1 LPVRRRAA
9 ADGAERDGRRAR
21 AHGGVREREVRAR
34 SRASDDAVIR
44 RARCRRG
51 RRNARERRRG
61 GYSTTTTTTT
71 TTTDDD
77 AVRRC
82 RRGRD
87 AHASA
92 REVRLGDAMYAALR
106 PRGGTKPGVILRAVV
121 RDGFG
126 SAEAKVEKRVMARAL
141 GLGRDDWERSVVF
154 RRFHAMC
161 DQFGRGT
168 VRLCDFWRAC
178 ASVRCGALW
187 TPTRLDAV
195 IDPVTRT
202 VRWKRL
208 SDGEIRSVFAFLMTS
223 FDEERS
229 EIIGDMDYETFARD
243 VERGADLSEAYAL
256 CDEIMSI
263 GTVAGQ
269 LLEILNDAAIDTF
282 SDDTEWIGG
291 SAFDAGARLSS
302 SRTES
307 GSRAA
312 SSPFARE
319 AEIMTAAI
327 RACKLNRAYEI
338 EHLVDTKGLDVDARD
353 ETSDQQTLLMIAA
366 ANGNKATCKKL
377 LVLGANP
384 AARDVRGRTAV
395 DIAGKYNHFTLA
407 EYLRTHGVPLGVETS
422 DENASRRTPRG
433 KPPSGSL
440 SEASHYKKK
449 SGNDA
454 KADFN
459 GDEYVAPSMASPSA
473 PPMEVEPGGGARGGE
488 SELLTPE

>member
-1 LPVRRRAA
+1 
-9 ADGAERDGRRAR
+9 
-21 AHGGVREREVRAR
+21 
-34 SRASDDAVIR
+34 
-44 RARCRRG
+44 
-51 RRNARERRRG
+51 
-61 GYSTTTTTTT
+61 
-71 TTTDDD
+71 
-77 AVRRC
+77 
-82 RRGRD
+82 
-87 AHASA
+87 
-92 REVRLGDAMYAALR
+92 MYAALR
-106 PRGGTKPGVILRAVV
+106 PRGATKPGVILRAVV

-319 AEIMTAAI
+319 AESHDGGDSGVQTEP
-327 RACKLNRAYEI
+327 RVRNRTLGRYR
-338 EHLVDTKGLDVDARD
+338 GL
-353 ETSDQQTLLMIAA
+353 
-366 ANGNKATCKKL
+366 
-377 LVLGANP
+377 
-384 AARDVRGRTAV
+384 
-395 DIAGKYNHFTLA
+395 
-407 EYLRTHGVPLGVETS
+407 
-422 DENASRRTPRG
+422 RR
-433 KPPSGSL
+433 
-440 SEASHYKKK
+440 
-449 SGNDA
+449 
-454 KADFN
+454 
-459 GDEYVAPSMASPSA
+459 
-473 PPMEVEPGGGARGGE
+473 
-488 SELLTPE
+488 

>member
-1 LPVRRRAA
+1 
-9 ADGAERDGRRAR
+9 
-21 AHGGVREREVRAR
+21 
-34 SRASDDAVIR
+34 
-44 RARCRRG
+44 
-51 RRNARERRRG
+51 
-61 GYSTTTTTTT
+61 
-71 TTTDDD
+71 
-77 AVRRC
+77 
-82 RRGRD
+82 
-87 AHASA
+87 
-92 REVRLGDAMYAALR
+92 MYAALR
-106 PRGGTKPGVILRAVV
+106 PRGATKPGIILRAVV

-126 SAEAKVEKRVMARAL
+126 SAEAKLEKRVMARAL

-195 IDPVTRT
+195 IDRVTRT

-243 VERGADLSEAYAL
+243 VERGADLNEAYAL

-269 LLEILNDAAIDTF
+269 LLEILNNPAIDTF
-282 SDDTEWIGG
+282 SDDTEWIGA

-307 GSRAA
+307 GSRAS

-319 AEIMTAAI
+319 AEVMTAAI
-327 RACKLNRAYEI
+327 RACKLNRTYEI
-338 EHLVDTKGLDVDARD
+338 ERLVDTEGLDVDARD
-353 ETSDQQTLLMIAA
+353 ETSDEQTLLMIAA

-422 DENASRRTPRG
+422 DE
-433 KPPSGSL
+433 
-440 SEASHYKKK
+440 ESHYK

-454 KADFN
+454 KADF
-459 GDEYVAPSMASPSA
+459 GRDDYVAPSMASPTA
-473 PPMEVEPGGGARGGE
+473 PPLEVEPGGGARGGE
-488 SELLTPE
+488 SELLTPD